1 MGDCYICTDQTD
13 EQSPCQCKAYVHK
26 ECLDTWTE
34 KSGFVRCS
42 ICKSR
47 LEGLKIEYLDDD
59 DDEMVRENKNIT
71 KGIKILFWFI
81 CGFLGKTILALIF
94 EPSILYIAE
103 YWSPFDIV
111 FMVSASVLYLF
122 FEMSFNSCLYLRRV
136 YYNQYENFEDI
147 DSIDGDDSDGDIV

>member
-59 DDEMVRENKNIT
+59 EMVRENKSIT

-94 EPSILYIAE
+94 EPSIMYIAE

-111 FMVSASVLYLF
+111 FMASASVLYLLSK
-122 FEMSFNSCLYLRRV
+122 MTFNSCLYLRRV
-136 YYNQYENFEDI
+136 YCNQYENVEDI
-147 DSIDGDDSDGDIV
+147 DSIDGNDSDGDIV